1 MTPQLGPVPH
11 NNSPVIDPALLHSEL
26 KIFIVTKKILDID
39 SRQGLNGIHNF
50 CLLHSLPHVFFRIFA
65 NIIYFLLSPYL
76 YLKVLAFVL
85 VWEKLILKHKDI
97 KENNLF
103 LDI

>member
-1 MTPQLGPVPH
+1 M
-11 NNSPVIDPALLHSEL
+11 EL
-26 KIFIVTKKILDID
+26 IIFV
-39 SRQGLNGIHNF
+39 F
-50 CLLHSLPHVFFRIFA
+50 FHSLYFSRIFA

-85 VWEKLILKHKDI
+85 VWEKLKHKDI

-103 LDI
+103 FDIYTGENLTVLI